1 MKKTLKFLSIILV
14 AVLLVGCNKKTSS
27 TEPVKTNEPE
37 VEVSKLKEGKY
48 VQIAP
53 ESTPDSQG
61 YGYKV
66 YITLENG
73 NIIEDD
79 TYFGNKVEGTY
90 IVDGDILTIHYTR
103 NHGMTTYGEPF
114 DDQIDRTFTCH
125 IDGNKI
131 IIDKMSDFDAY
142 DTGSIIFELEE

>member
-1 MKKTLKFLSIILV
+1 MKKVIKFLSVVLV
-14 AVLLVGCNKKTSS
+14 AILLVGCEKKASTNKEENIET
-27 TEPVKTNEPE
+27 PD

-48 VQIAP
+48 IQIAP
-53 ESTPDSQG
+53 EVTPDSQG
-61 YGYKV
+61 YGYDV
-66 YITLENG
+66 FITLEDG
-73 NIIEDD
+73 KIVEDD

-90 IVDGDILTIHYTR
+90 TVDGDILTIHYTR

-114 DDQIDRTFTCH
+114 DDKIDRTFTCH

-142 DTGSIIFELEE
+142 DSGSIIFELK